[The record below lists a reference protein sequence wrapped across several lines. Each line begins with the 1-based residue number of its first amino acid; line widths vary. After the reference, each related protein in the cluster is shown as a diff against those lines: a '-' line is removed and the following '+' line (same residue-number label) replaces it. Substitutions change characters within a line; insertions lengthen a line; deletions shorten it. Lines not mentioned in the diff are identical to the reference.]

1 MSYPS
6 GIVVSML
13 NSITGPSDRQGIIYG
28 TEGYAIVE
36 NVNNY
41 ESIRV
46 YNKEHQCTR
55 EILQPEQISGYE
67 YELEAAAK
75 AVLAGQKECEEMP
88 HSEIIKMMKVMED
101 IHMDI
106 KKQI

>member
-1 MSYPS
+1 M
-6 GIVVSML
+6 
-13 NSITGPSDRQGIIYG
+13 
-28 TEGYAIVE
+28 
-36 NVNNY
+36 NNY

-46 YNKEHQCTR
+46 YNKEHQCIR

-75 AVLAGQKECEEMP
+75 AVLTGQKECEEMP